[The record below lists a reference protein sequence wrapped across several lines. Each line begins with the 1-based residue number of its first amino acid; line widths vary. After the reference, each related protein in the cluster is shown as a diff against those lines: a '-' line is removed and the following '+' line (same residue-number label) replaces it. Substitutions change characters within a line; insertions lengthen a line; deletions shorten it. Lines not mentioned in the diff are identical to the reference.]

1 MLPLIFVYREV
12 SEVPKLKR
20 TVVCPTGCSP
30 DSLLRRNMKLSE
42 DDPFNEIPH
51 TLYFCTKCE
60 WEAAWNWNEGLHSS
74 SLGTAVG
81 VWSVPPDKNNLISLI
96 CIHQVHKVCLFSR
109 CNCDCHAGKFLNDYM
124 YGLEMNRW
132 YSLEE
137 GERERCREAAYE
149 KCMSKW
155 RL

>member
-1 MLPLIFVYREV
+1 MLPLIFVYRKA

-30 DSLLRRNMKLSE
+30 DSLLREHTKLSE
-42 DDPFNEIPH
+42 DDPFDLIPH

-74 SLGTAVG
+74 SMGTAMG
-81 VWSVPPDKNNLISLI
+81 VWSRPSDINNLISLI
-96 CIHQVHKVCLFSR
+96 CTHQVHKICLFDR
-109 CNCDCHAGKFLNDYM
+109 CNCDCHAGKFLNRYM
-124 YGLEMNRW
+124 NGLDRNRW

-149 KCMSKW
+149 KWMSKW